1 VSSGPK
7 PPRQSRTRSSA
18 KQADV
23 QVIPATTPRTQA
35 TDPATNSAP
44 TLQVTAI
51 SASAYPT
58 PIPPPEVLERYEAIQ
73 PGFSNRLLSLV
84 ETQSAHRQDLERI
97 NLIGEGR
104 RAWAGLF
111 SALFIS
117 TLTIGGAI
125 FLGATQHTWGAD
137 ALAAAL
143 GTSGIG
149 GLAGTFIY
157 GSKARKDERLERTR
171 LLSGHGPSSKRSTH
185 ASNDG

>member
-7 PPRQSRTRSSA
+7 PPRPSRTGSSA

-35 TDPATNSAP
+35 TDPSTNSASAW
-44 TLQVTAI
+44 QVTAI

-97 NLIGEGR
+97 NLIGESR
-104 RAWAGLF
+104 R
-111 SALFIS
+111 
-117 TLTIGGAI
+117 
-125 FLGATQHTWGAD
+125 AD

-157 GSKARKDERLERTR
+157 GSKARKDERLERAR
-171 LLSGHGPSSKRSTH
+171 LMSGHGTLSKRSTH
-185 ASNDG
+185 EPDNG